1 MPRCHCG
8 EPPATRQSQKMKII
22 FWIAWR
28 YLWTKRKE
36 RFVSLIS
43 VISILGVAIGVAALI
58 VVLAVMS
65 GFDKDLKEKIIG
77 NYSHIVI
84 EAPFPISDYTSIIQD
99 INKLEHIS
107 ASAPFIQNQAFLEA
121 PQQNRG
127 ILVRGIDLNLESR
140 VTDIERY
147 LGQKTRDFNKGVFIG
162 KELSGILGL
171 DTGDE
176 LTLINPEGG
185 RISAKI
191 SGLFNSGMYDY
202 DTNIIYM
209 DLAQAQD
216 FFGFSNS
223 VSGISVKVDK
233 LFLADALKAE
243 IQKTIG
249 PAYNLKTWIERNKN
263 FFAALKLEKITMFII
278 LTLIILV
285 AAFNI
290 ISTLVVMV
298 TEKTKDIG
306 ILKAVGMTNAKIR
319 AIFTLE
325 GLFIGLFGCILGSGI
340 GITLSLL
347 LKKYQFVKLPPD
359 IYYLDRLPVSLVF
372 WPDVGMVIL
381 AAFLISLVSTIYPAR
396 KAGQLNPIEALRYE

>member
-1 MPRCHCG
+1 
-8 EPPATRQSQKMKII
+8 MKIV

-58 VVLAVMS
+58 IVLAVMS

-84 EAPFPISDYTSIIQD
+84 EAPFPISDYAGIIRD

-107 ASAPFIQNQAFLEA
+107 ASAPFIQNQAFLES

-127 ILVRGIDLNLESR
+127 VLVRGIDLNLESR
-140 VTDIERY
+140 VTDIARY

-171 DTGDE
+171 EAGDE

-249 PAYNLKTWIERNKN
+249 PAYSVKTWIERNSN

-319 AIFTLE
+319 TIFTLE

-347 LKKYQFVKLPPD
+347 LKKYQFVKLPAD

-372 WPDVGMVIL
+372 WPDVGMVII

-396 KAGQLNPIEALRYE
+396 KAGQLNPLEALRYE